1 MPGKTTSSKAE
12 NPRTHEPSSR
22 PILVAGATGYVGGR
36 LIPRLLDAGYRVR
49 ALARNPAKL
58 KSRPW
63 SGHPALET
71 VRADLLDGPS
81 MRAAAQGCRA
91 AYYLVHSMN
100 PAVADFARTDR
111 QAARNMA
118 DAAEGGGIDRIIY
131 LGGLGEEGENLSEHL
146 RSRAEVAATLR
157 SGKVPVTVLRAAMI
171 LGSGS
176 ASFEILRYLVDRLP
190 IMVTPRWVDTPCQ
203 PIGIRNVL
211 GYLIGCLECEATTGE
226 TFDIGQEE
234 IVTYRRLMGIY
245 AEEAGL
251 TRRLIVPVPVLT
263 PRLSSYWIHLV
274 TPVPAALARPLAEGL
289 RNEVVCRDKRIREL
303 IPQQLLDCRQAIAL
317 ALRRI
322 AENQVESSWTDAGT
336 IAPAE
341 WSTVDDPDWAGGT
354 RFDDSRR
361 ILIAA
366 QADEV
371 WQAVVRIGGRNG
383 WYFANWLWGA
393 RGLIDRLSG
402 GIGLQRGRRCPL
414 ELRVGDAVD
423 FWRVAQIEPGKQLL
437 LVAEM
442 KLPGEAVLEFRLE
455 EVVQG
460 QSELCQIAR
469 FLPRGLLG
477 IAYWYSVFPFHH
489 FVFNGMLR
497 GIARAIGKPV
507 LRGPEHIVPPRK
519 GKAKKG

>member
-1 MPGKTTSSKAE
+1 MPGKTTSSRAE
-12 NPRTHEPSSR
+12 ASHTSEASAR

-36 LIPRLLDAGYRVR
+36 LIPRLLEAGYRVR

-58 KSRPW
+58 QSRPW

-71 VRADLLDGPS
+71 VRADLFDRPS
-81 MRAAAQGCRA
+81 LQAAARGCRA
-91 AYYLVHSMN
+91 AFYLVHSMN
-100 PAVADFARTDR
+100 PAVADFARADR

-118 DAAEGGGIDRIIY
+118 EAAEAGGVERLVY
-131 LGGLGEEGENLSEHL
+131 LGGLGEEGEELSEHL
-146 RSRAEVAATLR
+146 RSRTEVAAILR
-157 SGKVPVTVLRAAMI
+157 EGTVPVTVLRAAMI

-190 IMVTPRWVDTPCQ
+190 VMVTPRWVDTPCQ

-211 GYLIGCLECEATTGE
+211 GYLIGCLECEATIGE

-234 IVTYRRLMGIY
+234 VVTYRRLMEIY

-251 TRRLIVPVPVLT
+251 ARRLILPVPVLS

-289 RNEVVCRDKRIREL
+289 RNTVVCRDMRIRDL

-322 AENQVESSWTDAGT
+322 AEHQVESSWTDAGT

-366 QADEV
+366 RAEEV

-383 WYFANWLWGA
+383 WYFANWLWGL

-423 FWRVAQIEPGKQLL
+423 FWRVAQVEPGRRLR

-455 EVVQG
+455 EGAPG
-460 QSELCQIAR
+460 QSELCQVAR

-477 IAYWYSVFPFHH
+477 IAYWYSVYPFHH

-497 GIARAIGKPV
+497 GIARAVGKPV
-507 LRGPEHIVPPRK
+507 LRGPERIEPPRQ
-519 GKAKKG
+519 AKTG